1 MQRFHHRWEALQERI
16 ARAAERAGRDPGEIT
31 VVAVTKTRTP
41 DDVEAALQSGLHTV
55 SENRV
60 QEAEAKKPQ
69 VSLSGCWHLIGHL
82 QTNKAAKAVALF
94 DMVQSVDSPKLA
106 TALDRHAG
114 RAERR
119 LDVLVQVNT
128 SGAVQQSGVSPDN
141 LESLI
146 AQIAPLPH
154 LRLCGLMTIGAHS
167 DEEAVVRASFSRL
180 RRERDR
186 LADVG
191 IDGVELD
198 CLSMG
203 MSNDFEW
210 AIAEGASML
219 RLGSVLFGPRNT

>member
-1 MQRFHHRWEALQERI
+1 
-16 ARAAERAGRDPGEIT
+16 
-31 VVAVTKTRTP
+31 
-41 DDVEAALQSGLHTV
+41 
-55 SENRV
+55 
-60 QEAEAKKPQ
+60 
-69 VSLSGCWHLIGHL
+69 
-82 QTNKAAKAVALF
+82 
-94 DMVQSVDSPKLA
+94 
-106 TALDRHAG
+106 
-114 RAERR
+114 
-119 LDVLVQVNT
+119 
-128 SGAVQQSGVSPDN
+128 
-141 LESLI
+141 
-146 AQIAPLPH
+146 
-154 LRLCGLMTIGAHS
+154 MTIGAHS

>member
-1 MQRFHHRWEALQERI
+1 MQTFHHRWEALQERI
-16 ARAAERAGRDPGEIT
+16 ARAAERAGRDPGDIA

-41 DDVEAALQSGLHTV
+41 QEVEAALQSGLHSV
-55 SENRV
+55 GENRV

-69 VSLSGCWHLIGHL
+69 VDLSGCWHLIGHL

-94 DMVQSVDSPKLA
+94 DMVQSVDSLKLA

-114 RAERR
+114 RAQR
-119 LDVLVQVNT
+119 LLDILVQVNT
-128 SGAVQQSGVSPDN
+128 SGAAQQSGVSPDA
-141 LESLI
+141 LEPLI
-146 AQIAPLPH
+146 ARIALLPH
-154 LRLCGLMTIGAHS
+154 LHLCGLMTIGAHS

-180 RRERDR
+180 RQERDQ
-186 LADVG
+186 LAGLG
-191 IDGVELD
+191 IDGIELE

-203 MSNDFEW
+203 MSGDFEW

>member
-1 MQRFHHRWEALQERI
+1 MQTFQHKWEALQERI
-16 ARAAERAGRDPGEIT
+16 ARAAEQTGRDPGDIT
-31 VVAVTKTRTP
+31 VVAVTKTRTSQE
-41 DDVEAALQSGLHTV
+41 VEAALQSGLHSV
-55 SENRV
+55 GENRV
-60 QEAEAKKPQ
+60 QEAEGKKPQ

-94 DMVQSVDSPKLA
+94 DMVQSVDSLKLA

-114 RAERR
+114 LAQRR
-119 LDVLVQVNT
+119 LDILIQVNT
-128 SGAVQQSGVSPDN
+128 SGAAQQSGVPPDA
-141 LESLI
+141 LEPLI
-146 AQIAPLPH
+146 ARIAPLSH

-180 RRERDR
+180 RQTRDQ
-186 LADVG
+186 LADLG
-191 IDGVELD
+191 IDGIELD

-203 MSNDFEW
+203 MSGDFEW